1 VGIEGTQQGSTA
13 APVTV
18 VLPTIGR
25 PQLIEACL
33 QSLESCVPMANEILV
48 VDSSDDHAVADVV
61 TAHEWAGARRIDCS
75 TRGLG
80 YAFNLGLH
88 EARHEVVVLTNDDC
102 TVDQSWV
109 AEVYTT

>member
-1 VGIEGTQQGSTA
+1 VGIEGAQQGSTA

-33 QSLESCVPMANEILV
+33 QSLESCVPMGDEILV

-61 TAHEWAGARRIDCS
+61 TAHEWAGTED
-75 TRGLG
+75 
-80 YAFNLGLH
+80 
-88 EARHEVVVLTNDDC
+88 
-102 TVDQSWV
+102 
-109 AEVYTT
+109 